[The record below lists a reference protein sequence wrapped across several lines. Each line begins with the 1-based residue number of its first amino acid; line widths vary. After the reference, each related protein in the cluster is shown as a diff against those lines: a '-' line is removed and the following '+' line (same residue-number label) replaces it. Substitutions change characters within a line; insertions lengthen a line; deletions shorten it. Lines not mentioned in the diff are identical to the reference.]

1 MASDRQIVSRRWC
14 SVVAIPLASYITL
27 AVNKDVSLSS
37 GTLTAAVLSGLW
49 LVLRWRCDTA
59 CSDVLE
65 HDLLWTIL
73 PNSAACHDKIRLL
86 SALLYCTVQ
95 LELKH
100 RPVLLI

>member
-1 MASDRQIVSRRWC
+1 MASDRQIVSRHWC

-86 SALLYCTVQ
+86 SALLFCTVQ

-100 RPVLLI
+100 SPVQ